1 MKQNPLSVFFAVLI
15 CLCFLLGYKSGSAA
29 ETSNRV
35 VAVVSDDVITLH
47 ELHKRV
53 EEVTGMNPEAIRR
66 QSSSRYEELAEK
78 VLDSLIN
85 ERIAQEK
92 TKELGINVSETEI
105 DEAIKRIRKDNRWS
119 EEELQE
125 AIENRNISWEEYRR
139 KIKEE
144 LKRQK
149 LIDYE
154 VKSRIIIREEDIEE
168 YYRKNKEEF
177 KHEGGIEV
185 AVIFLGKKN
194 SSESKEALR
203 KRAEELIDKINNGA
217 DFGELARR
225 YSDGPGA
232 EEGGYLGRF
241 DPKELD
247 PLIREAVE
255 STPEGEVGDLIEGP
269 NGFQIVKV
277 VSNRDKGILPL
288 EEVRDAIYNI
298 LFRKEIDRRY
308 ASWIEE
314 LRENTYTKV
323 FLDK

>member
-1 MKQNPLSVFFAVLI
+1 M
-15 CLCFLLGYKSGSAA
+15 
-29 ETSNRV
+29 
-35 VAVVSDDVITLH
+35 
-47 ELHKRV
+47 
-53 EEVTGMNPEAIRR
+53 
-66 QSSSRYEELAEK
+66 
-78 VLDSLIN
+78 
-85 ERIAQEK
+85 
-92 TKELGINVSETEI
+92 
-105 DEAIKRIRKDNRWS
+105 
-119 EEELQE
+119 
-125 AIENRNISWEEYRR
+125 SWEEYRK

-177 KHEGGIEV
+177 RHEGGIEI
-185 AVIFLGKKN
+185 AVIFLEKKN

-203 KRAEELIDKINNGA
+203 KKAEELIDKINNGA

-241 DPKELD
+241 DLKELD

-255 STPEGEVGDLIEGP
+255 STPEGEVGDLIERP

-277 VSNRDKGILPL
+277 ISNRDKGILPL

-323 FLDK
+323 LLGK